1 MPYDYRKLTQ
11 EARNKIVQHRSEQG
25 YPLHA
30 PPHPFRE
37 AGYYLISAAIF
48 EHKPVILD
56 PGRRSAFETNL
67 ITEMNEI
74 HAEVIS
80 WVILPN
86 HYHILVDVAD
96 LNLISSALMHL
107 HGTTSRQWNLE
118 DEITGKRKVWYKF
131 SDRIMRN
138 KKQLHSTFNYIHYNP
153 VKHGY
158 VDVMYDWQW
167 SSMKMYTDSKGKD
180 WLQERWISDPPG
192 KDMGKGWDD

>member
-1 MPYDYRKLTQ
+1 MPYDYRNLTP
-11 EARNKIVQHRSEQG
+11 EEREKAIHHRRVQG

-37 AGYYLISAAIF
+37 AGYYLITAANYD
-48 EHKPVILD
+48 HQPVMLS
-56 PGRRSAFETNL
+56 PERRSEFETNL
-67 ITEMNEI
+67 ITEMNKI

-86 HYHILVDVAD
+86 HYHILIDIAD
-96 LNLISSALMHL
+96 LNLISSVLKHL
-107 HGTTSRQWNLE
+107 HGSTSRQWNLK
-118 DEITGKRKVWYKF
+118 DQQTGKRKVWYKY
-131 SDRIMRN
+131 SDRLMRSE
-138 KKQLHSTFNYIHYNP
+138 KQFHQVFNYIHYNP

-158 VDVMYDWQW
+158 VDDMCDWQW

-192 KDMGKGWDD
+192 KDLGKGWDE